1 MKMIDVDK
9 GKMGV
14 ELEKLKLV
22 DGDVLVVR
30 SKNMLSNMERLGGEI
45 RYMLD
50 GKDLKNVSVIML
62 SEDVSVEVLSEKVM
76 MKMGWMKKDKIVEL
90 LDGIEVVV
98 K

>member
-1 MKMIDVDK
+1 MDKEKMD
-9 GKMGV
+9 V

-50 GKDLKNVSVIML
+50 GKGLKNVSVIML

>member
-90 LDGIEVVV
+90 LDGI
-98 K
+98 KKID